1 MNNNITPL
9 QSKRVEISHGN
20 GKENQL
26 VLRFQDFNFNSIQ
39 KHKKIDNNANKSADK
54 NYLN

>member
-9 QSKRVEISHGN
+9 LSKRVEISPGN

-26 VLRFQDFNFNSIQ
+26 VLRFQDFNFNSI
-39 KHKKIDNNANKSADK
+39 
-54 NYLN
+54 